1 MKSYLTNDYF
11 KTTAICFVTLF
22 FLLSIPFS
30 VYAGLITTDAQDDMV
45 SHELVFTEKAGFNL
59 GIGLGE
65 LANYIISAFLGLL
78 AIIFIILIIIGGYGW
93 MMAGGDEGKVTTA
106 KERIRQAI
114 IGLIITVSAYAIT
127 YFVFNALPWGG

>member
-1 MKSYLTNDYF
+1 MKSCLTNNYF
-11 KTTAICFVTLF
+11 KTIAICFVTLF
-22 FLLSIPFS
+22 FLLSIS
-30 VYAGLITTDAQDDMV
+30 CGVYAGLITTDAQDDIV
-45 SHELVFTEKAGFNL
+45 SHELVFTGEAGFDL
-59 GIGLGE
+59 SIGLGE

-93 MMAGGDEGKVTTA
+93 MMAGGDEGKVTAA